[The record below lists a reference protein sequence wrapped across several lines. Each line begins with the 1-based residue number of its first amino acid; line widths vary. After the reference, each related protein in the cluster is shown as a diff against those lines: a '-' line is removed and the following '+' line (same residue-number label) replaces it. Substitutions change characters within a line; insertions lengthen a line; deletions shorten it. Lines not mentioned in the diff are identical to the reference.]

1 MEEYKGPAAYWE
13 GGEEERQKQEL
24 IARLTPLVK
33 DIVMVVVK
41 TVKATKLY
49 LPNNPIYQKFRDELK
64 EKFDKYFQY
73 EDMLSLAVRRF
84 ELLFLDQQVYNN
96 PDKEDN
102 IALMFFKDG
111 VREFCFHNDITP
123 EEIDG
128 FIEILKFDMKE
139 RELDDDL
146 VTLLWEKDFKS
157 ITYTVTEEATE
168 DEAFEEE
175 SLLSFGGAPEDLRQ
189 LDELRA
195 RAADYAREPGGADA
209 ASDFPEVSYQ
219 TAQVAP
225 EHVYGISAPDSEEDD
240 YVAIRGSYGPPD
252 DLSLLNEL
260 TDILYEI
267 LITEKSDDNF
277 NVVVESLSRA
287 LEIFVMRGD
296 LALAT
301 ILVMKVQDLI
311 LNGGMA
317 DDRAAELDSVVNR
330 AASEKLVGRVGEFIE
345 QGGQEA
351 LEAAGSYLT
360 QLDSR
365 AIPPTV
371 KLLETV
377 SSRRTRKAVCD
388 IAQSQCGGNGKLL
401 LPFLSGEPW
410 YVIRNVV
417 MILGKVGDAD
427 TVQAIGGSLKHNDPR
442 VRREAINALLA
453 IKGKRAE
460 EFIAGALSD
469 ADKSVRVLSARV
481 LAELS
486 PEKAYERLM
495 HMASEKGFDGHE
507 FDEKKEIYEIIGRIG
522 KEKAFS
528 FFARQFE
535 KKGFLGLQKFE
546 KERALAAYG
555 LAACGTGEAYAVL
568 QSEIDSKSKPVRAA
582 CLEGLR
588 RMKK

>member
-1 MEEYKGPAAYWE
+1 MEEYKGPAAYRE
-13 GGEEERQKQEL
+13 GGEEERRKQEL
-24 IARLTPLVK
+24 TARLTPLVK
-33 DIVMVVVK
+33 DIVMVIVK
-41 TVKATKLY
+41 TVKATRLY
-49 LPNNPIYQKFRDELK
+49 LPNNPIYRKFRDELK
-64 EKFDKYFQY
+64 EKFDRFFEE

-111 VREFCFHNDITP
+111 VREFCFHKDITP

-146 VTLLWEKDFKS
+146 VTLMWEKDFRA

-168 DEAFEEE
+168 EEAFEEE
-175 SLLSFGGAPEDLRQ
+175 NLLNFGGEPEGLKQ
-189 LDELRA
+189 LEELRA
-195 RAADYAREPGGADA
+195 RAADYARKPVGAGA
-209 ASDFPEVSYQ
+209 AEGFPEISGLAA
-219 TAQVAP
+219 TGARG
-225 EHVYGISAPDSEEDD
+225 HGHGISAPDSDEDD
-240 YVAIRGSYGPPD
+240 YAAIRGSYKPPD

-267 LITEKSDDNF
+267 LITEKSDENF
-277 NVVVESLSRA
+277 GVVVESLSRA

-296 LALAT
+296 LTLAT
-301 ILVMKVQDLI
+301 ILVMKVQDLVV
-311 LNGGMA
+311 NSGMA
-317 DDRAAELDSVVNR
+317 GDRAAEIDSVVNR
-330 AASEKLVGRVGEFIE
+330 AASGKLVGRVGEFIE

-371 KLLETV
+371 RLLETIPT
-377 SSRRTRKAVCD
+377 RRIRKAVCD
-388 IAQSQCGGNGKLL
+388 IVQSQCGGNGKLL

-410 YVIRNVV
+410 YVVRNVV
-417 MILGKVGDAD
+417 MILGKVAD
-427 TVQAIGGSLKHNDPR
+427 PDTAQALGGSLGHNDPR
-442 VRREAINALLA
+442 VRREAVNALLA
-453 IKGKRAE
+453 IKGKKAE
-460 EFIAGALSD
+460 EFIAGALAD

-495 HMASEKGFDGHE
+495 HLASEKGFGE
-507 FDEKKEIYEIIGRIG
+507 RESGEKKEIYEIIGRLG
-522 KEKAFS
+522 KEKAFP
-528 FFARQFE
+528 FFARLFE
-535 KKGFLGLQKFE
+535 KKGFLGLQKFD

-555 LAACGTGEAYAVL
+555 LAACGTSEAYQAL
-568 QSEIDSKSKPVRAA
+568 QSEIDSKSRPVRTA

-588 RMKK
+588 RMKR